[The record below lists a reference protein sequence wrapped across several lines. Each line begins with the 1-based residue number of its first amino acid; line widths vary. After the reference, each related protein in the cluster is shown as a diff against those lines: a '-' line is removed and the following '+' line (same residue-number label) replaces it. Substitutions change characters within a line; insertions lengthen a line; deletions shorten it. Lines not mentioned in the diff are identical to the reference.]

1 MNKNTKI
8 YLIRGCYGNW
18 NKVYVGKTI
27 NEFSRKNDHRRK
39 YGYDVEYEILE
50 ELEGTNRKIW
60 KLRESYWIQ
69 YYIDL
74 GFEVQNKQLKGGGG
88 VEFHTEETKT
98 KIKEW
103 KKKNRIRLR
112 KDVEDR
118 KNEIIKLY
126 REGIGPHNLSKKFNC
141 HPDVIKRILKEGNI
155 EFRTPSE
162 SQKCRKG
169 EKRRKDLYDKLPQIK
184 LLHSQGKT
192 YEELGRMF
200 NTSGVQIKKI
210 INKT

>member
-74 GFEVQNKQLKGGGG
+74 GFEVQNKQLNFCFCFFC
-88 VEFHTEETKT
+88 VEF
-98 KIKEW
+98 
-103 KKKNRIRLR
+103 
-112 KDVEDR
+112 
-118 KNEIIKLY
+118 Y
-126 REGIGPHNLSKKFNC
+126 
-141 HPDVIKRILKEGNI
+141 
-155 EFRTPSE
+155 TPSPF
-162 SQKCRKG
+162 KLFI
-169 EKRRKDLYDKLPQIK
+169 LYFK
-184 LLHSQGKT
+184 S
-192 YEELGRMF
+192 
-200 NTSGVQIKKI
+200 
-210 INKT
+210 